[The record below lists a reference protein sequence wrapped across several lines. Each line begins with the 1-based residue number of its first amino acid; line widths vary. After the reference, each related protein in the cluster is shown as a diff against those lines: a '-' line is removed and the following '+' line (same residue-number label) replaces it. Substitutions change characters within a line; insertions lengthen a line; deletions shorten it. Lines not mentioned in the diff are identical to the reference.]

1 MADSRWQRF
10 LRAVQGPSLTRH
22 WRHTVAEM
30 LAAPFQPPRTTR
42 QSRLSRTAMHEVTI
56 YLSDD
61 NTIFVQ
67 HLSLTGKGKAEVAI
81 RMCWEAMQHLAMQSG
96 LGLNLPSQAAIPVTV
111 SPMAPDPVPATA
123 ENGSH

>member
-1 MADSRWQRF
+1 MWTKVIAAIR
-10 LRAVQGPSLTRH
+10 GPVVEGRR

-30 LAAPFQPPRTTR
+30 LACQFRPPQNTR
-42 QSRLSRTAMHEVTI
+42 QSRLSRKAMHEVTI

-67 HLSLTGKGKAEVAI
+67 HLCLTGKGQREVAI
-81 RMCWEAMQHLAMQSG
+81 RMCWEAMQHLAMSG
-96 LGLNLPSQAAIPVTV
+96 GLALNLPTQAAIPVMV
-111 SPMAPDPVPATA
+111 SQVSAPPEPVPAHT